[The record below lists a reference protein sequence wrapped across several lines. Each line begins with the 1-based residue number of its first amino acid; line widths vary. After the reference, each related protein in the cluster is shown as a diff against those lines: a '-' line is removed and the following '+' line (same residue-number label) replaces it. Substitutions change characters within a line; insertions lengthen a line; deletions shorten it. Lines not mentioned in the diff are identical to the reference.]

1 MSTAKGDA
9 PQWEPTWKD
18 YAVSALGGICFVGQ
32 VVLCFT
38 SYNRLNSSRVLYLG
52 WTVLAVALL
61 MGMSARRALEEQ
73 VSTSK
78 KKRKRDANVV
88 VASGAYGVVRHP
100 TYLSFT
106 LVILSLILISQHWL
120 SAILGLPWMIYLYL
134 SMLSEEHVNIE
145 QFGDVYHQ
153 YMHQVPRVNLITG
166 AMRYWRRRRER
177 MEKNSA

>member
-1 MSTAKGDA
+1 MSAKMGDA

-38 SYNRLNSSRVLYLG
+38 AYNRLNSDRVLYLG

-61 MGMSARRALEEQ
+61 MGMSARRTLEEH
-73 VSTSK
+73 VGTSEEK
-78 KKRKRDANVV
+78 HKRNANLV
-88 VASGAYGVVRHP
+88 VASGTYGIVRHP

-106 LVILSLILISQHWL
+106 LVIVSLVLISQHWL

-134 SMLSEEHVNIE
+134 SMLSEEHTNLE
-145 QFGDVYHQ
+145 QFGDAYRQ
-153 YMHQVPRVNLITG
+153 YMQQVPRLNLITG
-166 AMRYWRRRRER
+166 TIRYWWRRKKRLE
-177 MEKNSA
+177 NNAA